1 MSEVLD
7 KIRSLVDNEEW
18 PSFDIKDEPLRPCF
32 NFVSEKTGENVW
44 SMTVSEV
51 KQIDQLMS
59 EKLSDKAP
67 RFHKIFEVEDVE
79 LRNIK
84 ILNAILALYFSAK

>member
-1 MSEVLD
+1 
-7 KIRSLVDNEEW
+7 
-18 PSFDIKDEPLRPCF
+18 
-32 NFVSEKTGENVW
+32 
-44 SMTVSEV
+44 MTVSEV